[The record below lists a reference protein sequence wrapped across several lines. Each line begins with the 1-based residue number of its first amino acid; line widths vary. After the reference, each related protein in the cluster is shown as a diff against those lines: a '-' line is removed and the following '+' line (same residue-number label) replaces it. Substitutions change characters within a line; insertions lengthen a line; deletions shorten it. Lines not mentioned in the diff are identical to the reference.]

1 MWINKV
7 LKESKAINTSLSCL
21 KDVIKSL
28 ANNEQHVPY
37 RNSKLTYFLQSQLN
51 SESAKTL
58 MVVNASPLDAH
69 ISETINSL
77 RFASEVNS

>member
-1 MWINKV
+1 MFLNKV
-7 LKESKAINTSLSCL
+7 LSESRAINRSLSCL

-28 ANNEQHVPY
+28 ANSDPHIPY
-37 RNSKLTYFLQSQLN
+37 RDSKLTYFLQSQLS

-58 MVVNASPLDAH
+58 MVVNASPLSNN
-69 ISETINSL
+69 IPETINSL